1 MSKRAPQG
9 SEPLAPHNT
18 SKAKASLSTPKAD
31 IDIYYTSSVLDF
43 TPHLS
48 EYLAVLDN
56 SELTIAERFK
66 FAEARKRYIISHGI
80 LRQLLAERVNESAAN
95 LRIDKAEFG
104 KPFLPDHP
112 EISFNMSHSGD
123 ILAIAISSLCRLGID
138 VEYYKTRNTWEGL
151 VKKCFAPEEA
161 DYWHSLDNAE
171 RSHVFYQFWVKK
183 EAFVKAVGKGI
194 TLGLNQCVVNPDD
207 LSSFLRVPKLSGSE
221 NKWQIYAM
229 DLPDKE
235 FGAVVCDR
243 QNLIPRLIKL

>member
-1 MSKRAPQG
+1 MSNSTPQL

-18 SKAKASLSTPKAD
+18 REAKAD
-31 IDIYYTSSVLDF
+31 IDIYYTSSVLGF
-43 TPHLS
+43 ASQLS
-48 EYLAVLDN
+48 DYLAVLDD
-56 SELTIAERFK
+56 SELTTAERFK
-66 FAEARKRYIISHGI
+66 STEARKRYIICHGI

-123 ILAIAISSLCRLGID
+123 ILAIAISSLCQLGID

-161 DYWHSLDNAE
+161 EYWYSLNNTE
-171 RSHVFYQFWVKK
+171 RKHAFYQFWVKK

-194 TLGLNQCVVNPDD
+194 TLGLNQCVVNPHHS
-207 LSSFLRVPKLSGSE
+207 SSFLRVPELGRE
-221 NKWQIYAM
+221 ANQWQIYSLDVAEN
-229 DLPDKE
+229 E
-235 FGAVVCDR
+235 FAAVVCDK
-243 QNLIPRLIKL
+243 QNAVLRLLSL